1 MLNDVQINFYRE
13 NGYLIVK
20 NIFTDEEAN
29 RFNQLIRRHANKDFA
44 AIVNPDR
51 YEQLSNQDERPKSDV
66 RDEDIK
72 ETNIFCS
79 AVMKN
84 PKLVNILKILQK
96 KEVVGLSSQFIFKE
110 ANSAYSSQAWKPHQD
125 SSYPGDKNGEYLTIN
140 WFLRGADVENGS
152 IYIYPGSH
160 KLGLLNSEP
169 NISFREK
176 VNTNPGN
183 ECKIPNELLDKKID
197 LEIPK
202 NSILFLHGHCIH
214 GSYPNNSN
222 RSRPWFSCCYITK
235 GEKYITGKNAKRT
248 EINLS

>member
-125 SSYPGDKNGEYLTIN
+125 SSYPGDKNG
-140 WFLRGADVENGS
+140 S
-152 IYIYPGSH
+152 I
-160 KLGLLNSEP
+160 
-169 NISFREK
+169 
-176 VNTNPGN
+176 
-183 ECKIPNELLDKKID
+183 
-197 LEIPK
+197 
-202 NSILFLHGHCIH
+202 
-214 GSYPNNSN
+214 
-222 RSRPWFSCCYITK
+222 
-235 GEKYITGKNAKRT
+235 
-248 EINLS
+248 